1 MPHLTLEYTRNL
13 ADFDAAQA
21 LAALNE
27 AMFDSGLFGES
38 DIKSRALAV
47 DCYQVGVRDAPRAFA
62 HVRVAMLAGR
72 SDEERK
78 ALADSLLAVLTPHFA
93 GQAVGEVQL
102 SVETAELHRPSYA
115 KAVLHG

>member
-13 ADFDAAQA
+13 ADFDPVQA

-38 DIKSRALAV
+38 DIKSRALGL
-47 DCYQVGVRDAPRAFA
+47 DDFQVGVHDTPRAFV
-62 HVRVAMLAGR
+62 HVRVAMLSGR
-72 SDEERK
+72 TDEERK
-78 ALADSLLAVLTPHFA
+78 ALADSLLAALTPLVA
-93 GQAVGEVQL
+93 GQKVGEVQL

>member
-13 ADFDAAQA
+13 ADFDPTQA

-38 DIKSRALAV
+38 DIKSRACAL
-47 DCYQVGVRDAPRAFA
+47 DCHQVGVRDTPRGFA
-62 HVRVAMLAGR
+62 HVAVAMLSGR
-72 SDEERK
+72 TDEERK
-78 ALADSLLAVLTPHFA
+78 ALADSLLAALAPLIA
-93 GQAVGEVQL
+93 GHTVGEVQL
-102 SVETAELHRPSYA
+102 SVETTELHRPSYA